1 MFSDN
6 IEGIEELRSRIPNDL
21 QSWGYFSDV
30 EEVHFYSDYNE
41 LGLEIQCLD
50 LTLSHQGNPR
60 IKIILHLQNI
70 YGKVAFLT
78 GKGFYSGLTIDD
90 LSGNGY
96 ERGSRFHLYSSE
108 MDIDPDIYCEKISVE
123 LV

>member
-6 IEGIEELRSRIPNDL
+6 IEGIEELRSRLPNDL
-21 QSWGYFSDV
+21 QSWGCFSDV
-30 EEVHFYSDYNE
+30 EEVHFYSDYND
-41 LGLEIQCLD
+41 LGQEIHCLD
-50 LTLSHQGNPR
+50 VTLSHQGDSS
-60 IKIILHLQNI
+60 IKIILHLQNMH
-70 YGKVAFLT
+70 GKVAFLT
-78 GKGFYSGLTIDD
+78 GKCFYSGLTIDD

-96 ERGSRFHLYSSE
+96 EKGSRFHLYSCE